1 MTTETQSSEVT
12 LKSATGRWVL
22 ASTILASSMAF
33 IDSTALNVI
42 LPSLQQDLQAK
53 GTDIFWILNAY
64 LLMLASLIL
73 VSGSLGDKLGR
84 KKVFMVGIAIFMAAS
99 TGCGLSTS
107 VEWLVISRLLQGIGG
122 ALMIPGSLSLLSATF
137 HRKEKGRAIG
147 TWSAVTT
154 LMTVGGPLLGGALG
168 DAGLW
173 RFIFYVNIPLGMASL
188 LMLYFKVPESVDQN
202 TDRRLDYSGA
212 FTIASGLALLTYGCL
227 EIPEVGWGDWKV
239 YVPLGLGVVCMLGF
253 LRIEKG
259 KSNPMIPLYLFKN
272 RTFAGANLL
281 TFLLYTGL
289 GAAMLFLSL
298 NLIQVQ
304 GYRQL
309 QAGMVML
316 PFTVILASFA
326 RWAGSLTD
334 RYGPRW
340 LLVFGSLCVG
350 SGFYLFSRVGQTQGP
365 SDFWTTYLPGVLV
378 FGLGMAFTVVPL
390 TTTVMGAV
398 EDQHSGVASGVS
410 NSMTRLA
417 SVFANAVFGA
427 LAIVLFSKF
436 LIAPTQELDLLEEA
450 QQAVYEQAPDLGA
463 AKVPESVP
471 KQLQSKVENAFHQSF
486 IKMYQQIMF
495 YSAVLA
501 WLSALV
507 AFFFI
512 DNKTVLE
519 EW

>member
-1 MTTETQSSEVT
+1 MTAKFQPSEVT
-12 LKSATGRWVL
+12 LKSSTGRWVI

-42 LPSLQQDLQAK
+42 LPSLQQDLNAQ

-84 KKVFMVGIAIFMAAS
+84 KKVFMVGIALFMASSIA
-99 TGCGLSTS
+99 CGLSTS
-107 VEWLVISRLLQGIGG
+107 VDWLIIARAAQGIGG

-147 TWSAVTT
+147 TWSAITT
-154 LMTVGGPLLGGALG
+154 LVTVSGPILGGALG

-173 RFIFYVNIPLGMASL
+173 RFIFYVNIPLGLASL
-188 LMLYFKVPESVDQN
+188 LMLHFKVPESADEKA
-202 TDRRLDYSGA
+202 DRQLDYSGA
-212 FTIASGLALLTYGCL
+212 ITLAFGLALVTYGCL

-239 YVPLGLGVVCMLGF
+239 YGTLIAGILCLIGF
-253 LRIEKG
+253 LRIERSKA
-259 KSNPMIPLYLFKN
+259 NPMLPLYLFKN

-298 NLIQVQ
+298 NLIQIQ

-316 PFTVILASFA
+316 PFTVLLASLA
-326 RWAGSLTD
+326 RWVGSLTD

-340 LLVFGSLCVG
+340 LLCFGAICVG
-350 SGFYLFSRVGQTQGP
+350 GGFYWFSRVGQTQGP
-365 SDFWTTYLPGVLV
+365 SEFWTTYLPGVML

-427 LAIVLFSKF
+427 LAVVLFSEF
-436 LIAPTQELDLLEEA
+436 LIAPVQELDLSEEA
-450 QQAVYEQAPDLGA
+450 QRLVYDQAPDMGA
-463 AKVPESVP
+463 ARVPEKVPEV
-471 KQLQSKVENAFHQSF
+471 LQSEVQAAFHESF
-486 IKMYQQIMF
+486 IRMYQQIMF

-507 AFFFI
+507 AFFLI
-512 DNKTVLE
+512 DNKTVLKE
-519 EW
+519 